1 MNRILDGVGHT
12 LNDDGGVTSPVFVEP
27 LRYLNHVTGL
37 RPFWALDNLKLNRI
51 PFVQSFVAL
60 AYDCRIMN
68 EHIWTVIAPDE
79 TEPLCVIEP
88 LNLAVHIPSSLGTN
102 SLVSVAT

>member
-79 TEPLCVIEP
+79 TEALCVIEP
-88 LNLAVHIPSSLGTN
+88 FDLTSHSSFLSRGH
-102 SLVSVAT
+102 SLVSVAG